1 MATRNLKFSKNT
13 LYYDGN
19 ARHIQKKQLGD
30 IMTERASKKGIWGWM
45 LFDWAGQPF
54 HTLVITFIFGPYF
67 VSTLFATEAQGQSTW
82 GFLVGFAG
90 ILVAFSAPFLG
101 AAADKTGPRKP
112 WVFGFSI
119 LFVAGAIGLWWAIPG
134 SENYTWVYISFVA
147 AFIGAEYVI
156 IFTNSM
162 LPDLVPRK
170 DVGRLSGYGWALG
183 YVGGVVVLF
192 IMLLLIVTLP
202 DSDVTILG
210 TAPLFGLDPAMGEDF
225 RISGPLSAVWFVVFA
240 IPFFLFT
247 PDVRKNVTVKSAIK
261 ESNNGLVQTLKKLKK
276 YPELWMFFLSSML
289 YRDGLVVLY
298 SFGAI
303 YAAGVLGWGTME
315 LLIFGIAAAIA
326 GAFGAWFGGFMDG
339 RKGPMPVVQVSIVCL
354 LLVSI
359 AVLTITRES
368 VLFMPVA
375 EDSAWPN
382 IAFFICGAVIGAA
395 GGAMQASSRTLVVH
409 FVDGKL
415 PMTEAFGI
423 YAMAGK
429 STAFIGPIL
438 VGVVTALT
446 ASQRAGISPVVLF
459 FLFGII
465 LLWAAKKRA
474 EKST

>member
-1 MATRNLKFSKNT
+1 
-13 LYYDGN
+13 
-19 ARHIQKKQLGD
+19 
-30 IMTERASKKGIWGWM
+30 MTERASKKGIWGWM

-54 HTLVITFIFGPYF
+54 HTLVITFIFAPYF
-67 VSTLFATEAQGQSTW
+67 ASTLFATEAEGQSVW

-101 AAADKTGPRKP
+101 AAADRTGPRKP
-112 WVFGFSI
+112 WVAAFSV
-119 LFVAGAIGLWWAIPG
+119 LFIAGCIGLWWAAPG
-134 SENYTWVYISFVA
+134 AESYLWVYVAFVA
-147 AFIGAEYVI
+147 AFVGAEYVI

-162 LPDLVPRK
+162 LPDLVPRE

-183 YVGGVVVLF
+183 YVGGVL
-192 IMLLLIVTLP
+192 ILLVYLALISTAP
-202 DSDVTILG
+202 DSDTTLIG
-210 TAPLFGLDPAMGEDF
+210 ISPIMGLDPALGEPA
-225 RISGPLSAVWFVVFA
+225 RAAGPISAIWFVLFA

-247 PDVRKNVTVKSAIK
+247 PDIRKDKTVLGAVEEGVTGLRATLAKIK
-261 ESNNGLVQTLKKLKK
+261 D
-276 YPELWMFFLSSML
+276 YPQLWMFFLASML

-303 YAAGVLGWGTME
+303 YAAGVLGWGSFE
-315 LLIFGIAAAIA
+315 LGVFGIAAAIA
-326 GAFGAWFGGFMDG
+326 GAFGAWIGGWVDG
-339 RKGPMPVVQVSIVCL
+339 RKGPMPVVQVSIVML

-368 VLFMPVA
+368 VLMISVA
-375 EDSAWPN
+375 EGSSWPN

-409 FVDGKL
+409 FVDGKIS
-415 PMTEAFGI
+415 MTEAFGI

-429 STAFIGPIL
+429 STAFAGPIL
-438 VGVVTALT
+438 VAAVTTVT
-446 ASQRAGISPVVLF
+446 ASQRAGISPVVAF

-474 EKST
+474 GVAE

>member
-1 MATRNLKFSKNT
+1 
-13 LYYDGN
+13 
-19 ARHIQKKQLGD
+19 
-30 IMTERASKKGIWGWM
+30 MTERASKKGIWGWM

-54 HTLVITFIFGPYF
+54 HTLVITFIFAPYF
-67 VSTLFATEAQGQSTW
+67 ASTLFETEAQGQSTW

-90 ILVAFSAPFLG
+90 ILVAISAPFLG

-112 WVFGFSI
+112 WVFGFSA
-119 LFVAGAIGLWWAIPG
+119 LFVVGSFGLWWAAPG
-134 SENYTWVYISFVA
+134 AESLMWVYISFIA
-147 AFIGAEYVI
+147 AFIGAEYMI

-170 DVGRLSGYGWALG
+170 EVGKLSGYGWALG
-183 YVGGVVVLF
+183 YVGGVLILLVYLAF
-192 IMLLLIVTLP
+192 ISTSPGSDTTLIGMSP
-202 DSDVTILG
+202 IM
-210 TAPLFGLDPAMGEDF
+210 GLDPAMGEPA
-225 RISGPLSAVWFVVFA
+225 RAAGPISALWFIVFA

-247 PDVRKNVTVKSAIK
+247 PDVRKDT
-261 ESNNGLVQTLKKLKK
+261 TLKGAVEEGVGGMKATLAKLKE
-276 YPELWMFFLSSML
+276 YPQLWMFFLASML

-303 YAAGVLGWGTME
+303 YSAGVLGWGSFE
-315 LLIFGIAAAIA
+315 LGIFGIAAAIA
-326 GAFGAWFGGFMDG
+326 GAFGAWGGGWWDG
-339 RKGPMPVVQVSIVCL
+339 KKGPMPVVQVSIVAL

-359 AVLTITRES
+359 AVLTITKTS
-368 VLFMPVA
+368 VLLMPV
-375 EDSAWPN
+375 EEGSNLPN

-395 GGAMQASSRTLVVH
+395 GGAMQASSRTLVVQ

-429 STAFIGPIL
+429 ATAFIGPIL

-446 ASQRAGISPVVLF
+446 SSQRAGISPVVLL
-459 FLFGII
+459 FLLGII

-474 EKST
+474 AESS